1 MSDAA
6 NFQAIMLPHARNRGS
21 REETRDSQVCETAVG
36 TQRAPEQ
43 GRPGMR
49 KHTKRTTVNYQGH
62 RTCTTQPAILNP
74 HSSTHNGEVHLTTQ
88 PAGDSKP
95 KGIARCCDQG
105 PRHHC
110 ARSTTAH
117 AEDCTGSASCCSRGP
132 LQPLLAPRE
141 CGDTQPRTKDKKAA
155 AIAARWNV
163 HLQQRVAH
171 QSPACKQVR
180 CGQLSNNHAGI
191 IPVAMHRRHT
201 GHHF

>member
-1 MSDAA
+1 
-6 NFQAIMLPHARNRGS
+6 
-21 REETRDSQVCETAVG
+21 
-36 TQRAPEQ
+36 
-43 GRPGMR
+43 MR

-155 AIAARWNV
+155 AIAAHWNV

>member
-1 MSDAA
+1 
-6 NFQAIMLPHARNRGS
+6 
-21 REETRDSQVCETAVG
+21 
-36 TQRAPEQ
+36 
-43 GRPGMR
+43 MR